1 MSGDNSPPAASI
13 SNKPSGRLW
22 IIHSSSVSP
31 CTRNTAS
38 GRSSTPKPISY
49 AQTNCAGLGRGPDE
63 PYQMLIFTTGRL
75 EFPCSPRCPRTIV
88 VEGRR
93 ERQGALW
100 DQGQVGDDRAGRDE
114 ARIAAL
120 GGS

>member
-1 MSGDNSPPAASI
+1 
-13 SNKPSGRLW
+13 
-22 IIHSSSVSP
+22 
-31 CTRNTAS
+31 
-38 GRSSTPKPISY
+38 
-49 AQTNCAGLGRGPDE
+49 
-63 PYQMLIFTTGRL
+63 MLIFTTGRL

-88 VEGRR
+88 VEGRYEDGRIPGGGDRAQSIAR